1 MQQTLEKIQPITD
14 QLAAGIAN
22 IFIALV
28 DGSKSAEEA
37 FADML
42 QSMGQQLIQTATQA
56 LMNQAVQMLLKF
68 FSTPTL
74 GAPAWPAAPPLP
86 GLAGGGTAM
95 ADRPYL
101 VGETGPE
108 VFVPQTN
115 GRVVNNTDSQMAL
128 DRYTYQDNTP
138 TRPDQPIKIEYTS
151 TTIAGEDYITVAQ
164 FQQGMAAAAK
174 QGAKSGETR
183 VMSSLRNSRSR
194 RKQLGL

>member
-1 MQQTLEKIQPITD
+1 MC
-14 QLAAGIAN
+14 GIFGFN
-22 IFIALV
+22 GFE
-28 DGSKSAEEA
+28 DS
-37 FADML
+37 
-42 QSMGQQLIQTATQA
+42 Q
-56 LMNQAVQMLLKF
+56 LLKRMAVAIRHRGPDNQGF
-68 FSTPTL
+68 FTMLTGGLRASG
-74 GAPAWPAAPPLP
+74 GAVS
-86 GLAGGGTAM
+86 
-95 ADRPYL
+95 ADRAYK
-101 VGETGPE
+101 VGENGPE
-108 VFVPQTN
+108 YFIPQTP
-115 GRVVNNTDSQMAL
+115 GRVINNTDSQMAL